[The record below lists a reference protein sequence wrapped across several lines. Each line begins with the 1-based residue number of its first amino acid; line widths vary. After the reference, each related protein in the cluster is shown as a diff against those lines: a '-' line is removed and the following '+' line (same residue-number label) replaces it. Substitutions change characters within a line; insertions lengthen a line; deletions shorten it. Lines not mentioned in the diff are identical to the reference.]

1 MHFNKVQLPTRK
13 NDDDEIDDPTAP
25 FNETQAFDSIWQ
37 ALRWKQIRT
46 RVPVCFRK
54 TIRSRYM
61 LANLV
66 YLGYAI
72 GILII
77 DFNPTVNG
85 SSSSSS
91 SSGNSSDYDDT
102 DTNDTNDINDTTTTA
117 IITTSTSVLNGLVY
131 STPLVNHLYLGKQRL
146 RDSPGI

>member
-91 SSGNSSDYDDT
+91 SGNSSDYDDT

>member
-1 MHFNKVQLPTRK
+1 
-13 NDDDEIDDPTAP
+13 
-25 FNETQAFDSIWQ
+25 
-37 ALRWKQIRT
+37 
-46 RVPVCFRK
+46 
-54 TIRSRYM
+54 M

-85 SSSSSS
+85 SSSSS

-146 RDSPGI
+146 